1 MIPDNTGRIIDP
13 PVFFALGGKRLE
25 RIIKTGIFF

>member
-13 PVFFALGGKRLE
+13 PVFFLRFAE